1 MPDDK
6 RDDPTY
12 ARARKQV
19 QELREFYMHL
29 GMYVTVI
36 LGLFLINI
44 LANPRE
50 LWFLWPAIG
59 WGVFVL
65 YHGAT
70 VWLEG
75 GIGRRWEERKT
86 RQFMERE
93 RERESS
99 RWGPQPPQPRAP

>member
-6 RDDPTY
+6 HDDPAY
-12 ARARKQV
+12 ERARKRV
-19 QELREFYMHL
+19 EELRGFYTHL
-29 GMYVTVI
+29 GVYLAIM

-44 LANPRE
+44 LANPRV

-65 YHGAT
+65 FHGVT

-75 GIGRRWEERKT
+75 GVGRRWEERKT

-93 RERESS
+93 RS
-99 RWGPQPPQPRAP
+99 RWGPQPPQSRAR